1 MTYSSS
7 HLYSTTV
14 LLSSPRVACSS
25 SSLQDMP
32 PLQEHKHRSS
42 SKTSDNGKTSSSTD
56 REGVKHNSSSS
67 SSGNR
72 EKSRDKSK
80 SDKERHGGG
89 SSSKHRNKDREKD
102 KSSYPS
108 SSSLQGSS
116 PSSASKVSSKVR
128 CSTDTSYFVTP
139 LKYALQKYTCDLLMR
154 IFAAGD
160 FEDEEE

>member
-1 MTYSSS
+1 MRGWETIIQYQRVHGRRNNTCLHCAGENTWHTVHHIFILQLFISV
-7 HLYSTTV
+7 HLV
-14 LLSSPRVACSS
+14 PRVDLAFN
-25 SSLQDMP
+25 DMP
-32 PLQEHKHRSS
+32 PLQEHKYRSS
-42 SKTSDNGKTSSSTD
+42 SKASDNGKTSSSTD

-67 SSGNR
+67 SSNSGHR

-80 SDKERHGGG
+80 SDKERHTGGGG

-128 CSTDTSYFVTP
+128 STVSD
-139 LKYALQKYTCDLLMR
+139 
-154 IFAAGD
+154 
-160 FEDEEE
+160 